1 MHKYQ
6 WTATASRD
14 LYADL
19 NQIEMNGLIVNP
31 VELTDH
37 EIKERIS
44 IALKD
49 QKCSFFDFDYKK
61 VK

>member
-6 WTATASRD
+6 WTATITNDAQSKE
-14 LYADL
+14 LT
-19 NQIEMNGLIVNP
+19 GLIVNP

-44 IALKD
+44 VALKD
-49 QKCSFFDFDYKK
+49 QKCNFFDFDYRELKQ
-61 VK
+61 

>member
-6 WTATASRD
+6 WTATITNDAQSKE
-14 LYADL
+14 LT
-19 NQIEMNGLIVNP
+19 GLIINP

-44 IALKD
+44 VALKD
-49 QKCSFFDFDYKK
+49 QKCNFFDFDYRELKQWT
-61 VK
+61 